1 MFMQREQSNAQI
13 PYLNAKQFDSFN
25 QQCFA
30 FEKEIPDN
38 MLISTLEYNT
48 CKEFYTSHLL
58 I

>member
-1 MFMQREQSNAQI
+1 MQREKSNAQI